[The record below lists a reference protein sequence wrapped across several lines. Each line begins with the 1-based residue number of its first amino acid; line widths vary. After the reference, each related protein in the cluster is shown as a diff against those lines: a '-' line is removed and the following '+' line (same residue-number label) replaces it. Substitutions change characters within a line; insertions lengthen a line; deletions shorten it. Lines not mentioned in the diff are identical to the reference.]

1 MHLTGCYSEESRK
14 VISWLERRIESLTAE
29 LRDTLVIITAD
40 HGHVNTKRVYKG
52 LSQYYELSEKNSHY

>member
-1 MHLTGCYSEESRK
+1 

-40 HGHVNTKRVYKG
+40 HGHV
-52 LSQYYELSEKNSHY
+52 